1 MPSGKQHQLADRLR
15 WHIQQMLHH
24 DEAGA
29 VLVLRPLTRHI
40 PGEQFVAGFDPVAD
54 RIRGLIRRSD
64 VLEVDLEDGIGI
76 VLIGT
81 GSEGARAVFLRL
93 RDALCAPIPP
103 NGPHEVSAAVAFGYA
118 ASSACSASNAHA
130 GERGCV
136 AHTDGG
142 AEVSPLEMSATAML
156 RAAWQPQLV
165 LPLTLPLLRRHTTEP
180 ASHSCARSEQAM
192 EAGPWLPRYR
202 AKADAP
208 DPGEQTP
215 EADDVSDTTEA
226 AQQQMGQRAY
236 LRLVTKPHT
245 ELPELEV
252 WCALARTMG
261 VPFVR
266 MPAHLPRSCRTAL
279 HPTVACEM
287 RAVPIRRTR
296 GTLTIAMHDPS
307 DTHAVRRLHTLTGL
321 NIVPVLAAPDE
332 IDRALRQI
340 MGQITVIES

>member
-40 PGEQFVAGFDPVAD
+40 PDEQFVAGFDPVAD

-64 VLEVDLEDGIGI
+64 LLEVDPEDGIGI

-81 GSEGARAVFLRL
+81 GSEGVRTVFLRL

-118 ASSACSASNAHA
+118 ASSACSASNALA
-130 GERGCV
+130 RERGCA
-136 AHTDGG
+136 AHTDGD
-142 AEVSPLEMSATAML
+142 AEVSPLEMPATAML
-156 RAAWQPQLV
+156 RAAWQPQVV
-165 LPLTLPLLRRHTTEP
+165 LPLTLPLLMRRHSTEP
-180 ASHSCARSEQAM
+180 ARHPRARSEQGL

-202 AKADAP
+202 AKADEP
-208 DPGEQTP
+208 DLGEQTP
-215 EADDVSDTTEA
+215 EAGDVSDTTAAA
-226 AQQQMGQRAY
+226 AQQQMGQRAH
-236 LRLVTKPHT
+236 LCLVTKPHT
-245 ELPELEV
+245 VLPELEV

-266 MPAHLPRSCRTAL
+266 MPAHLPRSCRIAL

-307 DTHAVRRLHTLTGL
+307 DRLAVRRLHTLTGL

-332 IDRALRQI
+332 IDRALRQM
-340 MGQITVIES
+340 MG